1 MCLFGVHRLFEI
13 SMPVFNEYAR
23 VLLAL
28 HFVNTVACG
37 EERGGGGEFGTA
49 HDGARCMRLPGG
61 HCHMLVEPTFI
72 QRFAL

>member
-1 MCLFGVHRLFEI
+1 MPVRNAARRRYPRVCLFGVHRLFEI

-37 EERGGGGEFGTA
+37 EERGGGGGVWYGT
-49 HDGARCMRLPGG
+49 
-61 HCHMLVEPTFI
+61 
-72 QRFAL
+72 